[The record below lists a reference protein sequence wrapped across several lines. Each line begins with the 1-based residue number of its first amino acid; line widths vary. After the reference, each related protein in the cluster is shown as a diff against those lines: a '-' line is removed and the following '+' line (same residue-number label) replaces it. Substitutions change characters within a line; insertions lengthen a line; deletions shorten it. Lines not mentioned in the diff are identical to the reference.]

1 MILAKKEKGKYKA
14 FPTVVK
20 VGSEVLV
27 AFREGLTE
35 PSKPHGKNGKVKILK
50 SIDLKNWQE
59 FETPFNDNELDAILS
74 GPFGDDLYLVTRS
87 FEHKKRNDIYVS
99 RFKIGNLP
107 QDRLKVTVSKVRLS
121 AFFGHMFE
129 RSGELVATAY
139 GMYKDEHRSLVL
151 SSADKGNTWQLKGV
165 IMPDGFKPWLNENSI
180 VEVDGKFLSIIRS
193 LEPSYDLY
201 YSFSSDLVH
210 WDEPKKLG
218 LLGHAPV
225 LRKLKS
231 GKLALAF
238 RDLNDNLPGIGL
250 ALSDDGINWE
260 RINLKH
266 YRGNL
271 YEGGYT
277 DFIEIE
283 DNKLFVVYYISDEDN
298 EPWIE
303 AEIVNV

>member
-20 VGSEVLV
+20 VGGEVLV

>member
-1 MILAKKEKGKYKA
+1 MILAKKEKGEYKA

-20 VGSEVLV
+20 VGGEVLA
-27 AFREGLTE
+27 AFREGLTD

-74 GPFGDDLYLVTRS
+74 GPFNDDLYLVTRS
-87 FEHKKRNDIYVS
+87 FEHKKRNDVYVS
-99 RFKIGNLP
+99 RFKIGDLP
-107 QDRLKVTVSKVRLS
+107 QDRVKVTVKDVDLS

-139 GMYKDEHRSLVL
+139 GMYKDEHRPLVL

-180 VEVDGKFLSIIRS
+180 VEVDGKFLAVIRS

-231 GKLALAF
+231 GKLVLAF

-277 DFIEIE
+277 DFAEIE

-298 EPWIE
+298 QPWIE

>member
-1 MILAKKEKGKYKA
+1 MILANKEKGKYKA

-20 VGSEVLV
+20 VGDEVLV
-27 AFREGLTE
+27 AFREGFTD
-35 PSKPHGKNGKVKILK
+35 PSKPHGKSGKVKILK
-50 SIDLKNWQE
+50 SKDLENWQE
-59 FETPFNDNELDAILS
+59 LETPFDDNELDAILS
-74 GPFGDDLYLVTRS
+74 GPFGDDLFLVTRS
-87 FEHKKRNDIYVS
+87 FEYKKRNEVYVS
-99 RFKIGNLP
+99 RFKIGDLP
-107 QDRLKVTVSKVRLS
+107 KDRVKVTVKDVGLS

-129 RSGELVATAY
+129 YNSELIATAY

-151 SSADKGNTWQLKGV
+151 SSTDKGSTWQLKGV

-180 VEVDGKFLSIIRS
+180 VEANGRFLAVIRS

-201 YSFSSDLVH
+201 YSFSSDLIH
-210 WDEPKKLG
+210 WDEPRKLG

-231 GKLALAF
+231 GKLVLAF
-238 RDLNDNLPGIGL
+238 GDLNDDLPGVGL
-250 ALSDDGINWE
+250 AFSDDGLNWE

-266 YRGNL
+266 YCGNL

-277 DFIEIE
+277 DFVEIE
-283 DNKLFVVYYISDEDN
+283 DNELFVVYYICDEDN

-303 AEIVNV
+303 AQIVNV